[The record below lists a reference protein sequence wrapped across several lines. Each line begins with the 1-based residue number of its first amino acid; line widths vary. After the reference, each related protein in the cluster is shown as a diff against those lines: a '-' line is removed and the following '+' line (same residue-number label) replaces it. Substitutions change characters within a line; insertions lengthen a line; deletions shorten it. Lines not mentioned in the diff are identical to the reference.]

1 MVRTVKF
8 EKIIVTEDLTSKE
21 AAASKTNGSKKIYDG
36 KNFGTHIYSGNF
48 RYFDKKF
55 WVKKSFRSPKFGLKR
70 RKSLKRMMNTKF
82 QDKKMSTVQMS
93 QEQKLPGQMLIYK

>member
-36 KNFGTHIYSGNF
+36 KNFGTQN
-48 RYFDKKF
+48 
-55 WVKKSFRSPKFGLKR
+55 V
-70 RKSLKRMMNTKF
+70 
-82 QDKKMSTVQMS
+82 
-93 QEQKLPGQMLIYK
+93 